1 MGSNAD
7 DRADPATGRRRAG
20 GDRHR
25 SEAGA
30 FDKVVVDAVVIVIL
44 VTCLMGPA
52 ISRYAGKKLVQQP
65 GPVEKSVVDEPKK
78 ELS

>member
-1 MGSNAD
+1 
-7 DRADPATGRRRAG
+7 
-20 GDRHR
+20 
-25 SEAGA
+25 
-30 FDKVVVDAVVIVIL
+30 VVVDAVVIVIL